1 MGSRVEHDS
10 LGQVEI
16 PEDALWGPQTQR
28 ALENFAISGLR
39 FGRSFIH
46 ALAHVKRASA
56 LANVE
61 CGVLDHRIGEAI
73 AHACDAVAAG
83 DHDDQFPVDIFQT
96 GSGTSTNM
104 NANEVVAHLATRYL
118 SEGESAGSGGDADA
132 PAVHPN
138 DHVNRSQSSNDVIPT
153 AAHVAAVLE
162 LERTLIPALTQ
173 LRDAL
178 STKSTAFDRIVKTG
192 RTHLMDAVPI
202 RLGQEF
208 GGYAAQVS
216 KGIDRA
222 RAAVDVLSELPLGGT
237 AVGTGVNRPGN
248 FPSVAIARL
257 NETLGSSFVEAGNH
271 FEASAARDGMVEAS
285 GHVKTVAVSLAKIA
299 DDIRWLSSGP
309 RSGLGELRLPAIQP
323 GSSIMPGKVN
333 PVMAE
338 ALIMAS
344 AHVIAADVVVTLGG
358 LGGHFELN
366 TMMPLMTY
374 GLLTSIEW
382 LGRAARLFAERCV
395 EGIEVDEACCERSI
409 AGNLSLATTL
419 APVIGYDAAAKIA
432 QQAHTSGRTVREVAL
447 ELAGLPVDELDRLLD
462 AMRMTEPDD

>member
-1 MGSRVEHDS
+1 MGNRVEHDS
-10 LGQVEI
+10 LGPVEI

-56 LANVE
+56 LANIE
-61 CGVLDHRIGEAI
+61 CGVLDNRTGEAI
-73 AHACDAVAAG
+73 ARACDAVAAG
-83 DHDDQFPVDIFQT
+83 DYDDQFPVDIFQT

-104 NANEVVAHLATRYL
+104 NANEVLAHLAARYL
-118 SEGESAGSGGDADA
+118 SEGAGVGSAGDAEA
-132 PAVHPN
+132 PVVHPN

-162 LERTLIPALTQ
+162 LERTLIPALTT
-173 LRDAL
+173 LGNAL
-178 STKSTAFDRIVKTG
+178 SEKASAFDRIVKTG

-208 GGYAAQVS
+208 GGHAAQVS

-237 AVGTGVNRPGN
+237 AVGTGVNRPGR
-248 FPSVAIARL
+248 FPSLAIANL
-257 NETLGSSFVEAGNH
+257 NSALGTSFTEARNH
-271 FEASAARDGMVEAS
+271 IEASSARDGMVEAS
-285 GHVKTVAVSLAKIA
+285 GQIRTIAVSLSKIA
-299 DDIRWLSSGP
+299 DDIRWMASGP
-309 RSGLGELRLPAIQP
+309 RSGIAELRLPAVQP

-344 AHVIAADVVVTLGG
+344 AHAIAADVAVTLGG

-366 TMMPLMTY
+366 TMMPLMTN

-382 LGRAARLFAERCV
+382 LGRATRLFAERCV
-395 EGIEVDEACCERSI
+395 EGIEVDEACCERSV

-432 QQAHTSGRTVREVAL
+432 KEAYTSGRTVREVAL